1 MADTIATVRTKFN
14 GKIYEVGETIP
25 DMGSLVLVERVGD
38 RYSFEG
44 KASDASKLPDDVG
57 AGSKAT
63 LTGNDG
69 TIVKT
74 FLGNEWIN
82 M

>member
-1 MADTIATVRTKFN
+1 MADTTATVRTKFN
-14 GKIYEVGETIP
+14 GKVYEIGETIP
-25 DMGSLVLVERVGD
+25 DMGSLVLVEHVGN

-44 KASDASKLPDDVG
+44 KVADASKLPNDVG

-74 FLGNEWIN
+74 YLGGEWIN